1 MRHRDPG
8 AARRGTRA
16 WRATR
21 RGTAG
26 STTARCRSRSSPAR
40 WRRPPR
46 RGTQAPAPSTLPS
59 IPSPD
64 RPVRASPLAI
74 CRKHDKRRRGCRVRD
89 ALGRWLDPAS
99 GGCFRREDDTV
110 LGQESW
116 LARERP
122 RPWPRAGGRRH
133 PIDAIYVR
141 RLFSLSRLALP
152 FPMSDPLHGVPRN
165 AAPGRRCAAHRGP
178 PGSASRIRC
187 GKSSASPACRAIAVI
202 SERRFSASKGSAV
215 SSRPVW

>member
-1 MRHRDPG
+1 MRRRG
-8 AARRGTRA
+8 RWAARRGTRA

-40 WRRPPR
+40 LPRRSR
-46 RGTQAPAPSTLPS
+46 RGTPAPASSTLPS
-59 IPSPD
+59 ILSLD

-74 CRKHDKRRRGCRVRD
+74 CRKHDKRRRDCRVRD
-89 ALGRWLDPAS
+89 ALGTWVEPAS

-122 RPWPRAGGRRH
+122 RPWPRAGARRH

-165 AAPGRRCAAHRGP
+165 AAPGRRRVAQRGP
-178 PGSASRIRC
+178 PGRASRIRC
-187 GKSSASPACRAIAVI
+187 GKSSALPASRAITVTL
-202 SERRFSASKGSAV
+202 ERRCSSSKGSV
-215 SSRPVW
+215 ESSRPVW